1 MSHMPNEFGS
11 RVATG
16 RRDCSAFSLYHA
28 YCERSPGA
36 QHHSPAVPAPQAN
49 SHSASVGSRQPTH
62 LANTIASNHVT
73 FTTGLVRISVGAAR
87 RGGSSSA
94 NISLVVA
101 IPHIR
106 NRESS

>member
-87 RGGSSSA
+87 RGGGRRADSS
-94 NISLVVA
+94 LGGGR
-101 IPHIR
+101 PHITER
-106 NRESS
+106 